1 MRIPKQVIEAAKGYG
16 TKIVF
21 EHRINGFDV
30 YSVFTPSSSNP
41 PAPTG
46 LPVVIL
52 FKNGE
57 TRVVH
62 GIEALDWI

>member
-21 EHRINGFDV
+21 EHRINGFGV
-30 YSVFTPSSSNP
+30 YSV
-41 PAPTG
+41 
-46 LPVVIL
+46 L